1 MVMGI
6 TVLEK
11 HAGGSRV
18 WEGAGLMSVRV
29 CVCVCGREGAGLMS
43 VCVCVCG
50 GSEVVE

>member
-6 TVLEK
+6 TVREK

-29 CVCVCGREGAGLMS
+29 CVCGREGAGLMS

-50 GSEVVE
+50 GSAVVE